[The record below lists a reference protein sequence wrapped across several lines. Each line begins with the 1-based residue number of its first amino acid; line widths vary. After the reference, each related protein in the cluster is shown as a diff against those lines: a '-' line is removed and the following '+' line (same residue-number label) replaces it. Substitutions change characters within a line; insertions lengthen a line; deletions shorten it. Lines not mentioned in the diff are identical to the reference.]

1 MRLRLG
7 AGCIPVQPLHQIAR
21 EERARRKA
29 EEIAAASAARYPG
42 DVFNPQTQTEV
53 TWSEDQIRA
62 AENSRLGG

>member
-1 MRLRLG
+1 VLALE
-7 AGCIPVQPLHQIAR
+7 PSEYLT
-21 EERARRKA
+21 A

-62 AENSRLGG
+62 AESSRLGG